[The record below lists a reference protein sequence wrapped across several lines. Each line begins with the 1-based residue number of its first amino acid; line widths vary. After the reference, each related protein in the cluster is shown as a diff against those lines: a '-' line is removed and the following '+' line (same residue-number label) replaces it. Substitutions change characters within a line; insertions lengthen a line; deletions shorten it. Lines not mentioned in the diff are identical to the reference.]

1 MPQLTITSKG
11 IPELQAWL
19 KSLSKNVVDIA
30 SKSVANYI
38 VGDSTHGLMHEPSY
52 KYVNRYA
59 GFPGLGGVYME
70 YKGNPYY
77 VPPGFKSPQQHK
89 YVMAAIAR
97 GEIKPGQDNRTH
109 DMTNNFRYA
118 GQGARY
124 TITNDTPYAKY
135 VIGGQQTRMHG
146 LIGWRTMAQTAKDN
160 MAGAIKYATA
170 KVKEWLRTHGKK

>member
-1 MPQLTITSKG
+1 MPNLTITSRG

-30 SKSVANYI
+30 SKSVASYI
-38 VGDSTHGLMHEPSY
+38 VGDSTHGLMHEPAY

-59 GFPGLGGVYME
+59 GFPGLSYQTSTGKTV
-70 YKGNPYY
+70 
-77 VPPGFKSPQQHK
+77 PGFASEKQHK

-109 DMTNNFRYA
+109 DMTNNFRYS

-124 TITNDTPYAKY
+124 VITNDTPYAKY
-135 VIGGQQTRMHG
+135 VIGGQQTRMHN

-160 MAGAIKYATA
+160 MAGAIKYATS